1 MQVSTLIWAVTVGL
15 ILALILVD
23 LLTASRKAH
32 DVKFKEAVATTLF
45 YVSIS
50 IGFGLWVWSYFGSTY
65 GTEFFAAYLVE
76 YSLSI
81 DNLFIFVIIL
91 AQFAVPSIHHQRVLL
106 IGVML
111 ALVFRAVFISIG
123 AVAISAFSFTFAI
136 FGAILIW
143 TGIGLF
149 KHWDEDPEPND
160 NFMIRSIRKRVPMV
174 DEYHGSKLF
183 IKVSGK
189 RFATPM
195 FLVIVAI
202 ASTDL
207 LFALDS
213 IPATFGVTSQTF
225 LVFTANAFALL
236 GLRALY
242 FLIKGLLDK
251 LIYLSL
257 GLSFI
262 LIFIGIKLMLTYAH
276 ELADLLMKGD
286 AYQFGAACDGDGDRN
301 MILGTRCFVNPSDSL
316 AVLTANATLAPG
328 YADGLAGVAR
338 SMPTSAAADVV
349 AKELG
354 LPCFETPTGWK
365 FFGNLLDA
373 GRITLCGHKNT
384 LPVNDDIIAIGFN
397 RAWEWAVDAVAFEQK
412 GIGLGWCKIV
422 NRDQFQLII
431 IAFQN
436 RASDQTAD
444 ATKTVNCYFH
454 CHNFSYRPK
463 RATICGVILSAVRP
477 K

>member
-1 MQVSTLIWAVTVGL
+1 MQVSTFIWAGTIGL

-91 AQFAVPSIHHQRVLL
+91 AQFAVPTIYHQRVLL

-111 ALVFRAVFISIG
+111 ALVFRAIFISIG

-149 KHWDEDPEPND
+149 KHWNEDPEPND
-160 NFMIRSIRKRVPMV
+160 NFMVRTLRKRMSIV
-174 DEYHGSKLF
+174 DEFHGSKLF
-183 IKVSGK
+183 TKVSGK

-202 ASTDL
+202 GSTDL

-262 LIFIGIKLMLTYAH
+262 LIFIGGKLMLTYAH
-276 ELADLLMKGD
+276 EI
-286 AYQFGAACDGDGDRN
+286 FDGVPK
-301 MILGTRCFVNPSDSL
+301 IPTAVSL
-316 AVLTANATLAPG
+316 AVIATIL
-328 YADGLAGVAR
+328 LISTVA
-338 SMPTSAAADVV
+338 SLIKSKQNPEMKAHP
-349 AKELG
+349 
-354 LPCFETPTGWK
+354 
-365 FFGNLLDA
+365 
-373 GRITLCGHKNT
+373 GRITGHK
-384 LPVNDDIIAIGFN
+384 VKDD
-397 RAWEWAVDAVAFEQK
+397 K
-412 GIGLGWCKIV
+412 
-422 NRDQFQLII
+422 
-431 IAFQN
+431 
-436 RASDQTAD
+436 
-444 ATKTVNCYFH
+444 
-454 CHNFSYRPK
+454 
-463 RATICGVILSAVRP
+463 
-477 K
+477 